1 MSTPAEGVGTHRA
14 DSRRAVARGLFW
26 GVGIGVVSGWTL
38 GLSLIGLHPWWHAGL
53 YTLGMALLLLLAWL
67 ARNRLAVQAV
77 LLLASFAAPALLAGL
92 RSPQALVFGIG
103 MLLPLTVVQLV
114 VLLTAG
120 AGKSRAR

>member
-1 MSTPAEGVGTHRA
+1 MNAAGAGCA
-14 DSRRAVARGLFW
+14 DGRERRRAVARGLFW

-38 GLSLIGLHPWWHAGL
+38 GLSLIGLRPWWHAGL

-77 LLLASFAAPALLAGL
+77 LLLASFAAPALLAGA
-92 RSPQALVFGIG
+92 RSPQALVFGAG
-103 MLLPLTVVQLV
+103 MLVPLAIVLLT

-120 AGKSRAR
+120 GGSRVRGH

>member
-38 GLSLIGLHPWWHAGL
+38 GLSLIGLRPWWHAGL

-103 MLLPLTVVQLV
+103 MLLPLTVVLLV

-120 AGKSRAR
+120 AGKPRAR